1 MASLGAVSE
10 QAPDEPTE
18 KTAEPAP
25 ADAQPA
31 GATGVPDEPVL
42 PDRGADDTDH
52 GWGEPPEDDD
62 PDDRLRREVP
72 PHW

>member
-1 MASLGAVSE
+1 VSKQAS
-10 QAPDEPTE
+10 DEPAEET
-18 KTAEPAP
+18 TAPTAAEPRPASAP
-25 ADAQPA
+25 
-31 GATGVPDEPVL
+31 GVPEDEPVL
-42 PDRGADDTDH
+42 PDRGADDTDQ